1 MIRKQRNKETSLQ
14 SRRDMRNKIDRR
26 LYAKEYEDDCDE
38 ILCYGV
44 TF

>member
-1 MIRKQRNKETSLQ
+1 
-14 SRRDMRNKIDRR
+14 MRNKIDRR

-44 TF
+44 TFYKKRCIVKAAECTKVK